1 MINLKWIYTLL
12 LAFYILTS
20 LLIPLASANKL
31 IFVALVLIYGIYIL
45 FFKKEKKFECLNLT
59 LAPIVIIAIFVY
71 GYIRAMFGDSDM
83 ALARQF
89 LLGSGMFALIY
100 PIEEFEID
108 MQKLMLIIAK
118 IYIMFYAIYVIN
130 SINLM
135 EYDVPGFVKGFAGMF
150 DNGLTRT
157 IGDKMMILGG
167 GWMSYRS
174 FFGGEGMMIYLG
186 SISFMLVLVS
196 VLYLDFFKTKRW
208 TNLLW
213 VVLGTVLSFT
223 AGQRACMLF
232 IPAILCAITWLQLNQ
247 TVKWISAGIIGVVAA
262 AAFVYLIKNTSI
274 LSFGDRSN
282 AVKIGHMICYFEQFN
297 LKQGL
302 IGDGTASYYLTSYS
316 PTEKKML
323 AQTEITFLDHC
334 RYFGIPLSLTIWLSM
349 IFPKWNRIALD
360 IRKWKIWQAIDELA
374 VLLIYFVWAQL
385 NPVLF
390 NSFGLVIVLWYWNVL
405 FKKSQEGKCAC

>member
-1 MINLKWIYTLL
+1 MINLKSIYTLL